1 MSNTLLFLVPTVL
14 VLLVVGVLLWGV
26 VIYNRLVARRQQVA
40 ASGAQVD
47 VQLKRRHDLVP
58 NLVETVRGYAVHE
71 RGTFEAVTA
80 ARGSAVAALGGPREP
95 QAQAEAALGGA
106 LSRLL
111 AIGEAYPDLRASA
124 TFHALQSELADTE
137 DKIAYARQ
145 FLNGS
150 VQGLNTAVQS
160 FPSSV
165 VAGLTGFG
173 PAEYF
178 RAADEDR
185 GPVAVRF

>member
-1 MSNTLLFLVPTVL
+1 MSTTLLVLVPTAL

-26 VIYNRLVARRQQVA
+26 VTFNRLVARRQQVE

-58 NLVETVRGYAVHE
+58 NLVETVKGYAVHE

-80 ARGSAVAALGGPREP
+80 ARGSAVAALGGPREQ

-111 AIGEAYPDLRASA
+111 AIGEAYPELRASA
-124 TFHALQSELADTE
+124 TFLALQSELAETE

-160 FPSSV
+160 FPTSL
-165 VAGLTGFG
+165 VAGVTGFAA
-173 PAEYF
+173 AEYF
-178 RAADEDR
+178 RAGDDDR
-185 GPVAVRF
+185 GAVAVRF